1 MTALT
6 FPSNPTVGQQYLSDT
21 GTIWTWDGVKWTV
34 GSLTPASSSESVV
47 GPANV
52 TAGQLFN
59 ILVAGGSP
67 NTAFT
72 VNITGPGNYSST
84 STGSLDSKGN
94 YIYTGQQFTAL
105 GTYTYT
111 VTFAFDS
118 QVKTYTFNVAAQ
130 PVVPTTVVT
139 TYDPLLN
146 VSFPTT
152 PTQGQL
158 YTLTDGTVYQWNG
171 IKWVVYSSVTP
182 ASIAANNTTQ
192 IITNPYTLPKATS
205 TTLGGVIV
213 GNGIDNADGVI
224 SVNTASIAGAIE
236 TAVTGAVISAVE
248 AAVQVPATAST
259 LGEVKIGS
267 NIDVTT
273 DGTISVP
280 TASNSTLGVVKAGT
294 NISIDG
300 NGAISVPTA
309 SNSTLG
315 VVQAGTNVTIDSTGA
330 INIATGAGINTLES
344 ISNVNPSGITD
355 GSLLVYNAG
364 ASRWNVTTNLAQEN
378 WDSGQ
383 Y

>member
-21 GTIWTWDGVKWTV
+21 GTTWTWDGTKWIV
-34 GSLTPASSSESVV
+34 GQLVSAPVVTPPPPPPTPTPTPA
-47 GPANV
+47 
-52 TAGQLFN
+52 
-59 ILVAGGSP
+59 
-67 NTAFT
+67 
-72 VNITGPGNYSST
+72 
-84 STGSLDSKGN
+84 
-94 YIYTGQQFTAL
+94 
-105 GTYTYT
+105 
-111 VTFAFDS
+111 
-118 QVKTYTFNVAAQ
+118 
-130 PVVPTTVVT
+130 PTTV
-139 TYDPLLN
+139 YDPLLN
-146 VSFPTT
+146 LSFPIN
-152 PTQGQL
+152 PTLGQL
-158 YTLTDGTVYQWNG
+158 YTAPDGIIYKWAGNRWTIYSTVQ
-171 IKWVVYSSVTP
+171 VTAP
-182 ASIAANNTTQ
+182 VTTNTTSQ
-192 IITNPYTLPKATS
+192 YVLPKATS
-205 TTLGGVIV
+205 TTLGGVII

-280 TASNSTLGVVKAGT
+280 TASNSTLGVVQAGT
-294 NISIDG
+294 NVSIDG
-300 NGAISVPTA
+300 NGAINVATA

-315 VVQAGTNVTIDSTGA
+315 VIKIGANVSIDGTGTISV
-330 INIATGAGINTLES
+330 ATGAGINTLES
-344 ISNVNPSGITD
+344 IPNVNPSGITD